1 MTGGQGFFGAWIIK
15 QLLSEG
21 ADVTVADLRADD
33 NILAQVLTPEELSGL
48 TRVYGDIGDAAFVT
62 KTVTETAPTS
72 IIHLAGLQIPTCRA
86 NPKLGATVNVIGT
99 INVFQAALALKEA
112 TGTAPTV
119 V

>member
-1 MTGGQGFFGAWIIK
+1 MINYGLNFFGAWIIK

-62 KTVTETAPTS
+62 LQLLILRTS
-72 IIHLAGLQIPTCRA
+72 
-86 NPKLGATVNVIGT
+86 N
-99 INVFQAALALKEA
+99 F
-112 TGTAPTV
+112 
-119 V
+119 